1 MKLVVGLHSVGRR
14 RRGRE
19 SVGTVLDRV
28 AVAVAVARQLGEE
41 VLGEVGSI
49 CG

>member
-14 RRGRE
+14 RRSRE
-19 SVGTVLDRV
+19 SVGTVLDQV
-28 AVAVAVARQLGEE
+28 AVAVACQLGEE